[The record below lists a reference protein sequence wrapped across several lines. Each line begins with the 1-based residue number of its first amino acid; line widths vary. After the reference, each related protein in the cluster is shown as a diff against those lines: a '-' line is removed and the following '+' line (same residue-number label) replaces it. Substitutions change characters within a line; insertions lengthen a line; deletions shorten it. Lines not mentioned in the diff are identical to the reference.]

1 MEQQFRLQMLK
12 DAAKSASREQ
22 LEEIFLE
29 VNRQLMLKDNWIRQI
44 FKECY
49 LHDLPNTIT

>member
-49 LHDLPNTIT
+49 LHDLPSTIA